1 MSAILKATNLTKT
14 FKSPQ
19 ETTVLDGISLEVYP
33 GDTIAIVGKSGEG
46 KTTLLH
52 LLGVLEEPTSGTV
65 EICGEVATP
74 QKSPLLRN
82 SHIGFVFQAYHLLE
96 ECTVLENVLM
106 PARIA
111 KHDIRPGSPAHNRAL
126 TLLHEVGIGHRA
138 IYPAKLLSGGEK
150 QRVAIARALMN
161 NPAIILADEPSGN
174 LDHAYSQAIYALLL
188 DEAQKRDKALVV
200 VTHDLTL
207 AAQCKK
213 TYSLQDGKIL

>member
-1 MSAILKATNLTKT
+1 MQVQPLRNFEVRMSAILKATNLTKT

-111 KHDIRPGSPAHNRAL
+111 KHFRGQPSKTRTSYRSGNPAARA
-126 TLLHEVGIGHRA
+126 
-138 IYPAKLLSGGEK
+138 
-150 QRVAIARALMN
+150 VAISATFGKSLLGEGVGHEAIAGSNDQVLFAVQQVRFGSVGDAASHVCVPENSTARG
-161 NPAIILADEPSGN
+161 IEGD
-174 LDHAYSQAIYALLL
+174 
-188 DEAQKRDKALVV
+188 
-200 VTHDLTL
+200 
-207 AAQCKK
+207 
-213 TYSLQDGKIL
+213 